1 MARIPAEERRL
12 QFVEAAARVIAAE
25 GLPAATTRRIAA
37 EADAPLAAL
46 HYCFRNKDELL
57 KEVYYFL
64 SRDYAKS
71 LPPIEDLG
79 DGLPSVIRQHAR
91 RIWDR
96 MLQRP
101 HEQVTTFEL
110 LLRRFRE
117 GPEQEPIAR
126 EQNRSMYE
134 GWVLST
140 GDLFRSAAEAS
151 GQHIPED
158 LDLIARLF
166 VSGIDGISMQHLACP
181 DETQSRRLIEL
192 LADSLG
198 ALVSSAPSAST
209 GDRTAGEHVSVGA
222 RR

>member
-1 MARIPAEERRL
+1 MPRIPAEERRL
-12 QFVEAAARVIAAE
+12 QFVEAAARVIATE
-25 GLPAATTRRIAA
+25 GLPAATTRRIAT

-46 HYCFRNKDELL
+46 HYCFRNKEELL
-57 KEVYYFL
+57 QEVYYFL

-71 LPPIEDLG
+71 LPPIADLSA
-79 DGLPSVIRQHAR
+79 GLPSVIRQHAR
-91 RIWDR
+91 RIWER

-117 GPEQEPIAR
+117 GPEQEPAAR

-134 GWVLST
+134 GWVSST
-140 GDLFRSAAEAS
+140 KELFRSAAEAA
-151 GQHIPED
+151 GQPAPHN

-166 VSGIDGISMQHLACP
+166 VSGIDGISMQHIADP
-181 DETQSRRLIEL
+181 REEQSRQLIEL

-198 ALVSSAPSAST
+198 ALVSAETEAEA
-209 GDRTAGEHVSVGA
+209 AGTRNG
-222 RR
+222 